1 MKKFWSRILS
11 AIMVL
16 CMPLALFACG
26 SPADSIDED
35 NFNSVLG
42 MYGTKVLYR
51 PDNYDYNSGSGGS
64 EENPNEYYGAY
75 GWQIIQSL
83 YKIYGIPDTE
93 EGRPFDKYGN
103 NDLYNNTDLHKF
115 LYDSIRYQP
124 NIFATTDKGTEIL
137 GANTQ
142 NAWKWSFDYEAYDG
156 NIIPIKNAKSYLNDL
171 IEIQTNPVF
180 NGELLNIYDELEFE
194 DHNTAL
200 LFTESYKS
208 AYVGTDSQEKT
219 EEFSQFV
226 QALEYV
232 VYSYALDL
240 EPAQMTVQR
249 QATFPFYQIDIVG
262 YNRTDDKTAITQ
274 ALEARKK
281 TFEKIG
287 SFVGLVDRQKTK
299 IKNWILQNVIGDD
312 VVNADDT
319 YTVYT
324 GVKEVEYQKATS
336 YNAGTTYYS
345 FDQGTGVYTVATG
358 VTAENVTDYYVRL
371 AKYEKATS
379 YNTSTDYYSYNQ
391 STGTYTKAQE
401 NEVNQNNVTNFYVK
415 VNYTLYDFSTATMQ
429 ENTLGRDY
437 ANTVSAIVDG
447 VCSQV
452 TIGYGDEGEGG
463 IPIDDKFLASEIKE
477 YAGDTFLIE
486 DDANFRLPN
495 AFNSNSPYIQPLEY
509 QSVTLMPSYAIRINE
524 IAIALKYDADLNGTD
539 DGFNPDK
546 FIDVKIS
553 INVYKKDSNTYQ
565 TIESKICRVYDG
577 PFLVDYVASAARE
590 NDENHAPVGH
600 TSGAFFSLCRT
611 SDNPNPA
618 VENVVVGQF
627 NTNIGN
633 GILKTD
639 VGRDNYSGHIFV
651 SQSPL
656 VLVGTTNVRNYYSL
670 VESTIG
676 EEGIEENHSYITGK
690 LNYTLFSGSDGCDF
704 FEITY
709 KVIKR
714 NGDDTTNYKF
724 YTGIQYIDTDAV
736 V

>member
-16 CMPLALFACG
+16 CMPFALFACG

-51 PDNYDYNSGSGGS
+51 PDNYDYNGGSGGS

-75 GWQIIQSL
+75 GWQILNSL
-83 YKIYGIPDTE
+83 YSIYGVTDTST
-93 EGRPFDKYGN
+93 GSAFDKYGN
-103 NDLYNNTDLHKF
+103 NDLYNNQDSHKF

-124 NIFATTDKGTEIL
+124 NIIATTDKGTEIL
-137 GANTQ
+137 GANTE
-142 NAWKWSFDYEAYDG
+142 NAWKWSFDYDIDSLG
-156 NIIPIKNAKSYLNDL
+156 FNVDSYLYNQ
-171 IEIQTNPVF
+171 EINVTPSLLLDN
-180 NGELLNIYDELEFE
+180 ELLNVNIYDEIYEEAIPLHYGNISKDYQKAYIGANENGESKQEDTEFYS
-194 DHNTAL
+194 D
-200 LFTESYKS
+200 
-208 AYVGTDSQEKT
+208 
-219 EEFSQFV
+219 FV
-226 QALEYV
+226 KALEYV

-240 EPAQMTVQR
+240 EPAQMTVER
-249 QATFPFYQIDIVG
+249 KATFPFYQIDIVG

-287 SFVGLVDRQKTK
+287 SFVGLVERQKTK
-299 IKNWILQNVIGDD
+299 IKNWILHNVIGDD

-319 YTVYT
+319 YKVYT
-324 GVKEVEYQKATS
+324 GVKEVEYQKATT
-336 YNAGTTYYS
+336 YDAGTTYYS
-345 FDQGTGVYTVATG
+345 FDQGTGVYTAATG
-358 VTAENVTDYYVRL
+358 VTNENVTDYYVKL
-371 AKYEKATS
+371 
-379 YNTSTDYYSYNQ
+379 
-391 STGTYTKAQE
+391 
-401 NEVNQNNVTNFYVK
+401 
-415 VNYTLYDFSTATMQ
+415 NYILYDFSTATMQ

-437 ANTVSAIVDG
+437 ENTVSAIVDG

-546 FIDVKIS
+546 YIDVKIS

-611 SDNPNPA
+611 SDNPNPT

>member
-1 MKKFWSRILS
+1 MKKFWSRFLS

-16 CMPLALFACG
+16 CMPFALFACG

-51 PDNYDYNSGSGGS
+51 PDHYDYNGGSGGS

-75 GWQIIQSL
+75 GWQILYSL
-83 YKIYGIPDTE
+83 YNIYGITDATPDQ
-93 EGRPFDKYGN
+93 PFDKYGN
-103 NDLYNNTDLHKF
+103 DEMYGNTDLHKF

-124 NIFATTDKGTEIL
+124 NIIATTDKGNTL
-137 GANTQ
+137 FGANT
-142 NAWKWSFDYEAYDG
+142 NIAWKWSFDYEIDILGIDINAYLS
-156 NIIPIKNAKSYLNDL
+156 NNASLTSNL
-171 IEIQTNPVF
+171 SVE
-180 NGELLNIYDELEFE
+180 GELLNTFDEFE
-194 DHNTAL
+194 FNNIYNYLAGSEKY
-200 LFTESYKS
+200 FSSYI
-208 AYVGTDSQEKT
+208 GTDSQDDT
-219 EEFSQFV
+219 ENYSQFV

-336 YNAGTTYYS
+336 YNAGTIYYS

-358 VTAENVTDYYVRL
+358 ITAENVTDYYVKL
-371 AKYEKATS
+371 
-379 YNTSTDYYSYNQ
+379 DYI
-391 STGTYTKAQE
+391 
-401 NEVNQNNVTNFYVK
+401 
-415 VNYTLYDFSTATMQ
+415 LYDFSTATMQ

-546 FIDVKIS
+546 YIDVKIS
-553 INVYKKDSNTYQ
+553 INVYKKDSNSYQ

>member
-35 NFNSVLG
+35 NYNSVLG

-51 PDNYDYNSGSGGS
+51 PDHYDYNGGSGGS

-75 GWQIIQSL
+75 GWQILYSL
-83 YKIYGIPDTE
+83 YNIYGIPDTE

-103 NDLYNNTDLHKF
+103 DDLYNNTDLHKF

-124 NIFATTDKGTEIL
+124 NIFATTDKGTQIL

-142 NAWKWSFDYEAYDG
+142 NAWKWSFDYEIDILG
-156 NIIPIKNAKSYLNDL
+156 SSINAYLNNSYQ
-171 IEIQTNPVF
+171 IETNPII
-180 NGELLNIYDELEFE
+180 NDELLNIYYANDFNVQYTQN
-194 DHNTAL
+194 DDFSTAY
-200 LFTESYKS
+200 SN
-208 AYVGTDSQEKT
+208 AYVGETTSQEDT
-219 EEFSQFV
+219 EHYSQFV

-240 EPAQMTVQR
+240 EPAQMGVIKSS
-249 QATFPFYQIDIVG
+249 TFPFYEITIVG
-262 YNRTDDKTAITQ
+262 YTSDPPSQADGKSAITK
-274 ALEARKK
+274 ALEARKA

-299 IKNWILQNVIGDD
+299 IKNWILANVIGDD

-319 YTVYT
+319 YKVYT

-345 FDQGTGVYTVATG
+345 FDEGTGAYTEATG
-358 VTAENVTDYYVRL
+358 VTGENVTD
-371 AKYEKATS
+371 
-379 YNTSTDYYSYNQ
+379 
-391 STGTYTKAQE
+391 
-401 NEVNQNNVTNFYVK
+401 FYVK
-415 VNYTLYDFSTATMQ
+415 LDYILYDFSTATMQ

-437 ANTVSAIVDG
+437 ENTVDAIIDG

-452 TIGYGDEGEGG
+452 TIGYGEDGGET

-486 DDANFRLPN
+486 DDANFALANPLRP
-495 AFNSNSPYIQPLEY
+495 NSPYIQPLEY
-509 QSVTLMPSYAIRINE
+509 QSVVLMPSYTLRINE
-524 IAIALKYDADLNGTD
+524 IAIALKYDADLNGTN
-539 DGFNPDK
+539 DGFNPEK
-546 FIDVKIS
+546 YIDVMIS
-553 INVYKKDSNTYQ
+553 INVFKKDSNSYQ

-600 TSGAFFSLCRT
+600 TSGAFFSFCKT

-639 VGRDNYSGHIFV
+639 VGRDNYAGHVFV

-676 EEGIEENHSYITGK
+676 EEGIDENHSYITGK
-690 LNYTLFSGSDGCDF
+690 LNHTLFAGSDGCDF
-704 FEITY
+704 FEISY

-724 YTGIQYIDTDAV
+724 YTGIQYIDTDAIA
-736 V
+736 